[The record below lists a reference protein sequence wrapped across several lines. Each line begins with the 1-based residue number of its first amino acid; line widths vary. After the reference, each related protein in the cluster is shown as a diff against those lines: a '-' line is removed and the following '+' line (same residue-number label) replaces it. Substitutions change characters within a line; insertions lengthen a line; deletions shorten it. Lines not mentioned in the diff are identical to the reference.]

1 MLDSKKDIKMKIS
14 RYIKTAL
21 IIGFLGAFV
30 SACKK
35 VEPST
40 AIDEQVALG
49 DSSHIAT
56 ATIGNYAVLR
66 NPDYVRSGHFLM
78 EYPGDNIAQGQ
89 ASSDDL
95 SRCYR
100 YNQIP
105 TGAHATAFWKQA
117 YHLIAAANKIVA
129 AIPDD
134 ASPASKQLKGENLF
148 LRAMAEFNL
157 VRIFGRPYTQGNGS
171 NPGVPILKENSTDIA
186 PARNTV
192 KEVYDAVLAD
202 LIKAGDLMGSS
213 NSNVYASK
221 EVAYALLSRVYLYMN
236 DNANAIKYADLV
248 INSGRYTLLQGGDYQ
263 NYFSGVP
270 ENNKETIFCIKHTK
284 TQDQGFSAIGSMYY
298 SGQGPDGTS
307 SLTTP
312 GGQGNTGWGEVYA
325 SKTYV
330 ADLDKYPNDLRHSFI
345 APYTIAGVLQM
356 NPKLT
361 PQTPM
366 YYITKYSFQEGIV
379 TLSSPVYL
387 RLAEMYLNRA
397 EANAKLGNT
406 QQALDDV
413 NIIRTRAGIPNVT
426 LADAGATGVLGTV
439 LEERR
444 LEFAFEGQRAYDLFR
459 NNLPMVRNYP
469 GTHALNNTPTT
480 NIMQTVLPTDAR
492 VVFFVPQTEIDNNPK
507 LTQNP

>member
-1 MLDSKKDIKMKIS
+1 MKILK
-14 RYIKTAL
+14 YIKIML
-21 IIGFLGAFV
+21 IVGLLGSMV

-40 AIDEQVALG
+40 AIDEKVALG

-89 ASSDDL
+89 PSSDDL

-105 TGAHATAFWKQA
+105 TGGHATNFWKQA
-117 YHLIAAANKIVA
+117 YHLVAAANKIIA
-129 AIPDD
+129 AIPDN
-134 ASPASKQLKGENLF
+134 ASVSLKELKGENLY

-157 VRIFGRPYTQGNGS
+157 VRIFGRPYSQGNGN
-171 NPGVPILKENSTDIA
+171 NPGVPILVETSTDIA
-186 PARNTV
+186 PARSSV
-192 KEVYDAVLAD
+192 KDVYSAVLTDLLKAAD
-202 LIKAGDLMGSS
+202 LMTSS
-213 NSNVYASK
+213 NTNVYASK

-236 DNANAIKYADLV
+236 DYPNTIKYANLV
-248 INSGRYTLLQGGDYQ
+248 INSGRYGLLQGGDYKG
-263 NYFSGVP
+263 YFSGVP
-270 ENNKETIFCIKHTK
+270 ENNKETIFCIKYTK

-312 GGQGNTGWGEVYA
+312 GGQGNTGWGEIYA

-330 ADLDKYPNDLRHSFI
+330 EDLDKYPNDLRHSFI
-345 APYTIAGVLQM
+345 APYTISGVLQY

-361 PQTPM
+361 PKTPM

-397 EANAKLGNT
+397 EANAKLGNN
-406 QQALDDV
+406 QPALDDV
-413 NIIRTRAGIPNVT
+413 NIIRTRAGIPT
-426 LADAGATGVLGTV
+426 LTQATAGDVLSAV

-444 LEFAFEGQRAYDLFR
+444 LEFAFEGQRSYDLYR

-480 NIMQTVLPTDAR
+480 NIMQTVAPTDPR
-492 VVFFVPQTEIDNNPK
+492 VVFYIPQTEIDNNPK

>member
-1 MLDSKKDIKMKIS
+1 MKILK
-14 RYIKTAL
+14 YIKIML
-21 IIGFLGAFV
+21 IVGLLGSVV

-40 AIDEQVALG
+40 AIDEKVALG

-89 ASSDDL
+89 PSSDDL

-100 YNQIP
+100 YNHIP
-105 TGAHATAFWKQA
+105 TGGHATAFWKQA
-117 YHLIAAANKIVA
+117 YHLVAAANKIIA
-129 AIPDD
+129 AIPDN
-134 ASPASKQLKGENLF
+134 ASTSLKQLKGENLY

-171 NPGVPILKENSTDIA
+171 NPGVPILVETSNDIA
-186 PARNTV
+186 PARSSV
-192 KEVYDAVLAD
+192 KDVYSAVLAD
-202 LIKAGDLMGSS
+202 LLKAADLMTVA
-213 NSNVYASK
+213 NQNVYASK

-236 DNANAIKYADLV
+236 DNANAIKYANLV
-248 INSGRYTLLQGGDYQ
+248 INSGRYGLLQGGDYQ

-270 ENNKETIFCIKHTK
+270 ENNKETIFCIKYTK

-330 ADLDKYPNDLRHSFI
+330 EDLDKYPNDLRHSFI
-345 APYTIAGVLQM
+345 APYTIAGVLQY

-361 PQTPM
+361 PKTPM

-397 EANAKLGNT
+397 EANAKLGNS
-406 QQALDDV
+406 QAALDDV
-413 NIIRTRAGIPNVT
+413 NIIRTRAGIPT
-426 LADAGATGVLGTV
+426 LTLTDVAANRVLAAV

-444 LEFAFEGQRAYDLFR
+444 LEFAFEGQRSYDLYR

-480 NIMQTVLPTDAR
+480 NIMQTVAPTDPR
-492 VVFFVPQTEIDNNPK
+492 VIFFIPQTEIDNNPK

>member
-1 MLDSKKDIKMKIS
+1 MKILK
-14 RYIKTAL
+14 YIKIML
-21 IIGFLGAFV
+21 IVGLLGSVV

-40 AIDEQVALG
+40 AIDEKVALG

-89 ASSDDL
+89 PSSDDL

-100 YNQIP
+100 YNHIP
-105 TGAHATAFWKQA
+105 TGGHATAFWKQA
-117 YHLIAAANKIVA
+117 YHLIAAANKIIA
-129 AIPDD
+129 AIPDN
-134 ASPASKQLKGENLF
+134 SSTSLKQLKGENLY

-171 NPGVPILKENSTDIA
+171 NPGVPILVETSTDIA
-186 PARNTV
+186 PARSSV
-192 KEVYDAVLAD
+192 KDVYSAVLAD
-202 LIKAGDLMGSS
+202 LLKAADLMSSS
-213 NSNVYASK
+213 NQNVYASK

-236 DNANAIKYADLV
+236 DNANAIKYANLV
-248 INSGRYTLLQGGDYQ
+248 INSGRYGLLQGGDYQ

-270 ENNKETIFCIKHTK
+270 ENNKETIFCIKYTK

-330 ADLDKYPNDLRHSFI
+330 DDLDKYPNDLRHSFI
-345 APYTIAGVLQM
+345 APYTISGVLQY

-361 PQTPM
+361 PKTPM

-397 EANAKLGNT
+397 EANAKLGNS
-406 QQALDDV
+406 QPALDDV
-413 NIIRTRAGIPNVT
+413 NIIRTRAGIPT
-426 LADAGATGVLGTV
+426 LTLTDVATNGVLAAV

-444 LEFAFEGQRAYDLFR
+444 LEFAFEGQRSYDLYR

-480 NIMQTVLPTDAR
+480 NIMQTVAPTDPR
-492 VVFFVPQTEIDNNPK
+492 VIFFIPQTEIDNNPK

>member
-1 MLDSKKDIKMKIS
+1 METIK
-14 RYIKTAL
+14 YIKGL
-21 IIGFLGAFV
+21 IIICFLGIAV

-40 AIDEQVALG
+40 AIDDKTALSNADNIG
-49 DSSHIAT
+49 IAT
-56 ATIGNYAVLR
+56 TGNYAVLR
-66 NPDYVRSGHFLM
+66 NPSYVRSGHFLM

-89 ASSDDL
+89 PSSDDL

-100 YNQIP
+100 YTHVVNG
-105 TGAHATAFWKQA
+105 THATNFWVQA
-117 YHLIAAANKIVA
+117 YHLIAAANDVIA
-129 AIPDD
+129 AIPDNSSE
-134 ASPASKQLKGENLF
+134 ALKQLKGENLY
-148 LRAMAEFNL
+148 LRAMAQFNL
-157 VRIFGRPYTQGNGS
+157 VRIFGRPYTQSNGS
-171 NPGVPILKENSTDIA
+171 NLGVPILKENATDFK

-192 KEVYDAVLAD
+192 KEVYDVVVAD
-202 LIKAGDLMGSS
+202 LLKAADLMTEQKA
-213 NSNVYASK
+213 NPYASK

-236 DNANAIKYADLV
+236 DNANAIKYAGLV
-248 INSGRYTLLQGGDYQ
+248 INSGRYNLLQGGDYK

-270 ENNKETIFCIKHTK
+270 ENNKETIFCIKYTK
-284 TQDQGFSAIGSMYY
+284 TQDEGFSAIGSMYY

-330 ADLDKYPNDLRHSFI
+330 DDLDKNPADLRHSFI
-345 APYTIAGVLQM
+345 APFLDNGVLQY
-356 NPKLT
+356 NKKLT
-361 PQTPM
+361 PNTPM

-397 EANAKLGNT
+397 EANAKLGNG

-413 NIIRTRAGIPNVT
+413 NIIRTRAGIPT
-426 LADAGATGVLGTV
+426 ITTSSDVLGTV

-444 LEFAFEGQRAYDLFR
+444 LEFAFEGQRSYDLFR

-469 GTHALNNTPTT
+469 GTHALNNTPNT
-480 NIMQTVLPTDAR
+480 NIMQTVAPTDPR
-492 VVFFVPQTEIDNNPK
+492 VVFYIPQTEIDNNPK

>member
-1 MLDSKKDIKMKIS
+1 MKILK
-14 RYIKTAL
+14 YIKIMLVVGLFGT
-21 IIGFLGAFV
+21 IM

-40 AIDEQVALG
+40 AIDEKVALS
-49 DSSHIAT
+49 DSAHIAT
-56 ATIGNYAVLR
+56 ASIGNYAVLR

-89 ASSDDL
+89 PSSDDL

-105 TGAHATAFWKQA
+105 TGSHATNFWAQS
-117 YHLIAAANKIVA
+117 YLLIAATDKIIA
-129 AIPDD
+129 AIPDN
-134 ASPASKQLKGENLF
+134 ASTGLKQLKGENLY
-148 LRAMAEFNL
+148 LRAMAQFNL

-171 NPGVPILKENSTDIA
+171 NPGVPILKENATDIR
-186 PARNTV
+186 PARNSV

-202 LIKAGDLMGSS
+202 LLKAADLMTIP
-213 NSNVYASK
+213 NSDAYASK

-236 DNANAIKYADLV
+236 DNINAIKYADLV
-248 INSGRYTLLQGGDYQ
+248 INSGRYNLLQGGDYK

-270 ENNKETIFCIKHTK
+270 ENNKETIFCIKYTK

-330 ADLDKYPNDLRHSFI
+330 EDLDKYPNDLRHSFI
-345 APYTIAGVLQM
+345 APYTIAGVLQY

-361 PQTPM
+361 PKTPM

-397 EANAKLGNT
+397 EANAKLGNS
-406 QQALDDV
+406 QPALDDV
-413 NIIRTRAGIPNVT
+413 NIIRTRAGIPT
-426 LADAGATGVLGTV
+426 LTLTDVAANGVLAAV

-444 LEFAFEGQRAYDLFR
+444 LEFAFEGQRSYDLYR

-480 NIMQTVLPTDAR
+480 NIMQTVAPTDPR
-492 VVFFVPQTEIDNNPK
+492 VVFFIPQTEIDNNPK